1 MRDFASLDP
10 HYELPGFSARLRDQ
24 ATLTSF
30 PSGSLLVR
38 T

>member
-10 HYELPGFSARLRDQ
+10 HYELPGFSALLRDQ

-30 PSGSLLVR
+30 PPGSLLVR